1 MIKAFQRMLGSKLSG
16 KVSATMQHH
25 LGRTGQSEQ
34 AGQGLQVM
42 RLSRLFDGMWSDLS
56 RSDLSMHMSRIPTT
70 SHGSEDGRLKTGP
83 SPFPRSC
90 SVDIGFLSGT
100 PRDL

>member
-70 SHGSEDGRLKTGP
+70 SHGS